1 MVMAQIYATC
11 GMYGKAIEEIDY
23 LLSLETK
30 FTVHN
35 IELEETFD
43 PLRELPEYQRLMKKY
58 ALTPRS

>member
-30 FTVHN
+30 FTVHD

-43 PLRELPEYQRLMKKY
+43 PLRELPEFQALGAKY
-58 ALTPRS
+58 ALRPVS